1 MALSIQ
7 RSQKWSSTSQ
17 DTNSKLT
24 KVSDFFLIFSEYV
37 ASWVSVEHD
46 VRWAERVR
54 KILAKLPW
62 GDKVMDDDDDDD
74 EFGGGDDVGG
84 GAG

>member
-1 MALSIQ
+1 M
-7 RSQKWSSTSQ
+7 
-17 DTNSKLT
+17 
-24 KVSDFFLIFSEYV
+24 
-37 ASWVSVEHD
+37 SVEHD

-74 EFGGGDDVGG
+74 DVGGGDDVGDVGDDVG
-84 GAG
+84 GGVG

>member
-1 MALSIQ
+1 MHLS
-7 RSQKWSSTSQ
+7 KAHTS
-17 DTNSKLT
+17 
-24 KVSDFFLIFSEYV
+24 VGPFFLFLWIFSSEYV

-62 GDKVMDDDDDDD
+62 GDKVRITMNI
-74 EFGGGDDVGG
+74 VG
-84 GAG
+84 

>member
-1 MALSIQ
+1 M
-7 RSQKWSSTSQ
+7 
-17 DTNSKLT
+17 
-24 KVSDFFLIFSEYV
+24 DFFSSEYV

-62 GDKVMDDDDDDD
+62 GDKVRITMIT
-74 EFGGGDDVGG
+74 VGLVMVKMVTCPHHLIQLDRIQNMKF
-84 GAG
+84 A